1 MSALVE
7 AAAAREN
14 GQDERLVVEKERAH
28 KKREAEIE
36 RKHQRE
42 RAEHE
47 RELSILAAHSKVLAS
62 NEAKF
67 EVSEIPKKRANLGQ
81 KSGFELTLRFKI
93 RLKKQR

>member
-1 MSALVE
+1 ME

-14 GQDERLVVEKERAH
+14 GQDERLILEKERAH

-47 RELSILAAHSKVLAS
+47 RELSILAAHRKVLS
-62 NEAKF
+62 NETKF
-67 EVSEIPKKRANLGQ
+67 EVSEITAHRW
-81 KSGFELTLRFKI
+81 LTWLCTG
-93 RLKKQR
+93 L